1 LSSKKFIVGLVS
13 LVVASLAFSGYLFSE
28 LKGVPKIVVVD
39 NAVLLSHFSDA
50 IVARSQLAEEKEK
63 WSQNVKV
70 MEDSVKAAFEVLKNG
85 YNSASQQKKTEMEK
99 HLQKWNEEFNRY
111 TRTVEDMSRQKEAE
125 LMKPVLDRL
134 NSYIKIWAKKN
145 NVDAVI
151 GTGNG
156 GVILS
161 ANDQINVTDKVL
173 EELNRYYGN
182 KQNVPVKQ
190 DTLKSTMSKDSI
202 K

>member
-1 LSSKKFIVGLVS
+1 MSSKKFLVGLVS
-13 LVVASLAFSGYLFSE
+13 LVIASLAFSGYLFFE
-28 LKGVPKIVVVD
+28 FKAVPKIVVVD
-39 NAVLLSHFSDA
+39 NAVLLLLFNDA
-50 IVARSQLAEEKEK
+50 IVARSQLTEEKEK

-85 YNSASQQKKTEMEK
+85 YNSASQQKKAEMEK

-125 LMKPVLDRL
+125 IMKPVLDRL

-182 KQNVPVKQ
+182 KQNVSVKQ
-190 DTLKSTMSKDSI
+190 DTLKSTLSKDSI